1 MPLLRQYE
9 SAGVDVL
16 VWKITETVD
25 GLLGMVPAECA
36 ALAKDKF
43 TSEKRCREW
52 LAVRAMVSQRFG
64 EDVRIGYDESGKPCL
79 NGMGGCLSISHTDGY
94 AVMAYS
100 RNKEIGIDV
109 ELVSRNVMSA
119 VTRFM
124 LPDVLDAYQSGERN
138 FVALVHW
145 CAKEALFK
153 IVGDLG
159 GNFKDNIHVAPFEV
173 AENGQVQ
180 LALVGLDGVGDGKFV
195 AGYSLFDELL
205 VVLCCKSACGNL

>member
-43 TSEKRCREW
+43 ASEKRCREW
-52 LAVRAMVSQRFG
+52 LAVRAMVSQHFG
-64 EDVRIGYDESGKPCL
+64 EDARIGYDESGKPCL
-79 NGMGGCLSISHTDGY
+79 DGMGGRLSISHTDGY

-100 RNKEIGIDV
+100 RNKEIGVDV

-119 VTRFM
+119 ATRFM
-124 LPDVLDAYQSGERN
+124 QPDVLDAHRPGERN

-145 CAKEALFK
+145 CAKEALYKRLDISSMADFK
-153 IVGDLG
+153 RAFSIAPYVLSTQGTLHATICDVEE
-159 GNFKDNIHVAPFEV
+159 HVELNYRIFPH
-173 AENGQVQ
+173 
-180 LALVGLDGVGDGKFV
+180 FV
-195 AGYSLFDELL
+195 Y
-205 VVLCCKSACGNL
+205 VCTK